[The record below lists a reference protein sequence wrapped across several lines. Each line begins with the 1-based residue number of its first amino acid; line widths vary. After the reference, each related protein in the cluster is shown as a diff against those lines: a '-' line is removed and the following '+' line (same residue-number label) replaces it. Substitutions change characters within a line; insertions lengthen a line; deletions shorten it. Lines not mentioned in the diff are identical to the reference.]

1 MKGFHTKVEFKGSTF
16 LVQSQDTGAPGQ
28 YVESLI
34 YVSGKL
40 LTSRRTFY
48 RTLLNNPNLRQ
59 LIQQLLEE
67 QHNAILQE
75 IKQGK
80 FARFLE
86 TVEKK

>member
-1 MKGFHTKVEFKGSTF
+1 MKGFHTRVEFKGATF

-34 YVSGKL
+34 YASGKL

-48 RTLLNNPNLRQ
+48 RTFLNNPNLRQ

-67 QHNAILQE
+67 QHKAIIEE

-86 TVEKK
+86 TVEKD